1 VGRIG
6 GTVAGNTLAELHEAF
21 IDARTEFEAALRL
34 AEGRWEDQIL
44 EPEDG
49 VSDAWPPHMAAAH
62 AILGER
68 WRIRYIDMV
77 LDTPTGS
84 PPPDFEEFAASE
96 AGQQEL
102 AERRERYEAMDGLT
116 SALDAAAR
124 EWTTID
130 ARFVAFSAADL
141 AHPAG
146 LTTDQLDYLKQF
158 GQTPSNDVRGCLLLA
173 VVHLRDHAQQLR
185 TAFETG

>member
-1 VGRIG
+1 
-6 GTVAGNTLAELHEAF
+6 VAGNTLAELHEAF

-68 WRIRYIDMV
+68 WRIRYIEMV
-77 LDTPTGS
+77 LDTPAGS
-84 PPPDFEEFAASE
+84 PTPGHEEFAASE

-102 AERRERYEAMDGLT
+102 AERRQRYAAMDGVA
-116 SALDAAAR
+116 SALDAAAQ
-124 EWTTID
+124 EWAAID
-130 ARFVAFSAADL
+130 ERFGRFSEADL
-141 AHPAG
+141 AHPAD
-146 LTTDQLDYLKQF
+146 LTVEQLDYLTSF
-158 GQTPSNDVRGCLLLA
+158 GETPSNDVGGCLRLA
-173 VVHLRDHAQQLR
+173 TVHLRDHAQQLR